1 MRDISKRGNYI
12 KDSQDK
18 MFYKVGLYIR
28 LSREDGD
35 KAESDSIGNQRLLL
49 DQYIKDKKEFQLID
63 TYVDDGWSGTNFK
76 RPDFRR
82 MLTDM
87 EDKKINCVI
96 VKDLSRF
103 GRDYIDTGWYIE
115 RYFPEKEIRFIAVND
130 NVDTLQRDHDMLMPI
145 RNIFNQQY
153 AVDISKKVSTAFRT
167 KQEEGQFIGSFAS
180 YGYKKDPQNKHKLL
194 IDEYAAGV
202 VRRVF
207 ELFIHGKAK
216 QQIAYI
222 LNQEGILSPSAYK
235 IQNGSNYVNG
245 RAINRVYAWS
255 YTAIHEMLQKEMY
268 IGNMVQHTSSSNG
281 IRTKQK
287 KVPKNQYIIIKNT
300 HEPIIDMETWENTQ
314 KLLKKDIWKA
324 HSDKN
329 KVHLFAGF
337 IKCGDCGKS
346 MVKVARKQGGF
357 SYCCASYRRYGKNVC
372 TKHTIRS
379 EVLKEIILEDLNLY
393 ISSMENLR
401 GLVEEQKEIKKNSR
415 LQGNLKGEIE
425 RLDLERL
432 KTNKIE
438 KDLYLD
444 YKQGIITKTEYV
456 TYKKDCKQIISE
468 IEKRMETLCECEK
481 NENLYTDPWI
491 AYLLRHKSIETL
503 DRNTLVEFVDVI
515 HIYENNEVK
524 ITYNFSDKCRKR
536 LRSEVEF

>member
-438 KDLYLD
+438 KDLYFD

>member
-12 KDSQDK
+12 KGSQDK

-194 IDEYAAGV
+194 IDEYA
-202 VRRVF
+202 
-207 ELFIHGKAK
+207 ICC
-216 QQIAYI
+216 
-222 LNQEGILSPSAYK
+222 
-235 IQNGSNYVNG
+235 
-245 RAINRVYAWS
+245 
-255 YTAIHEMLQKEMY
+255 
-268 IGNMVQHTSSSNG
+268 
-281 IRTKQK
+281 
-287 KVPKNQYIIIKNT
+287 
-300 HEPIIDMETWENTQ
+300 
-314 KLLKKDIWKA
+314 
-324 HSDKN
+324 
-329 KVHLFAGF
+329 FAF
-337 IKCGDCGKS
+337 
-346 MVKVARKQGGF
+346 
-357 SYCCASYRRYGKNVC
+357 
-372 TKHTIRS
+372 
-379 EVLKEIILEDLNLY
+379 
-393 ISSMENLR
+393 
-401 GLVEEQKEIKKNSR
+401 
-415 LQGNLKGEIE
+415 
-425 RLDLERL
+425 
-432 KTNKIE
+432 
-438 KDLYLD
+438 
-444 YKQGIITKTEYV
+444 
-456 TYKKDCKQIISE
+456 
-468 IEKRMETLCECEK
+468 
-481 NENLYTDPWI
+481 P
-491 AYLLRHKSIETL
+491 
-503 DRNTLVEFVDVI
+503 
-515 HIYENNEVK
+515 
-524 ITYNFSDKCRKR
+524 
-536 LRSEVEF
+536 

>member
-314 KLLKKDIWKA
+314 KLLKKDTWKA

-425 RLDLERL
+425 QLDLERL